1 MTTASFPINLRR
13 LRPSLPVAV
22 LGLLVVVGVAVALV
36 RFAFGIGA
44 ISNLN
49 NTYPWGLWISLDLLC
64 GVALGSGAF
73 TMAAIVY
80 IFKLEQFRAIL
91 RPSIL
96 TGFLGY
102 LMVILAL
109 LVDLGRPERIWH
121 MMIYQNGHSVLL
133 EIGLCV
139 MLYTTVLALE
149 FAPVVL
155 ERFRLE
161 KPIRILH
168 AITLPLVIL
177 GVVLST
183 LHQSSLGS
191 LYLIMPEKLNPL
203 WYSPLLPLYFF
214 LTAVAVGLAMV
225 IFESWVSARAFHRG
239 LELHLLGRLAQAI
252 PYVLGVYVLLKLG
265 DLAVE
270 GKLSLLID
278 GSPLSFLFWLEL
290 LAGMGAPMVLFSL
303 RAVRRSQKGL
313 LIGALF
319 VIGGLMLNRFDVSW
333 LAVTHLG
340 GLAYTPNWAEFAIS
354 FGIIAGGVLA
364 FGAVAKYFPL
374 FEAPEAHAVTMSV
387 PSAVGSGQAA
397 AIGSPL
403 SEAAAD

>member
-1 MTTASFPINLRR
+1 MTSSSLRLNIR
-13 LRPSLPVAV
+13 SLRPTPGVLV
-22 LGLLVVVGVAVALV
+22 LGALVVVGLAVALW

-49 NTYPWGLWISLDLLC
+49 NSYPWGIWISLDLLC
-64 GVALGSGAF
+64 GVALGAGAF

-80 IFKLEQFRAIL
+80 IFKLEHFRPVL

-102 LMVILAL
+102 VMVILAL

-139 MLYTTVLALE
+139 MLYTTVLSLE

-161 KPIRILH
+161 KPIHILH
-168 AITLPLVIL
+168 SITLPLVII

-203 WYSPLLPLYFF
+203 WYSPLLPVFFF
-214 LTAVAVGLAMV
+214 LTAVSVGLAMV

-239 LELHLLGRLAQAI
+239 LELHLLGHLAQAI
-252 PYVLGVYVLLKLG
+252 PYVLGVYLLLKLG
-265 DLAVE
+265 SLAVE
-270 GKLSLLID
+270 GKLNLLVQSGPVCI
-278 GSPLSFLFWLEL
+278 LYWLEV
-290 LAGMGAPMVLFSL
+290 LAGVVAPMVLFSL
-303 RAVRRSQKGL
+303 RAVRQSQKGL
-313 LIGALF
+313 LTGALF
-319 VIGGLMLNRFDVSW
+319 VIGGLMLNRFDVSL
-333 LAVTHLG
+333 LALHHLG
-340 GLAYTPNWAEFAIS
+340 GLSYVPNWGEFAVS
-354 FGIIAGGVLA
+354 FGIISAGILA
-364 FGAVAKYFPL
+364 FGAVARYFPL
-374 FEAPEAHAVTMSV
+374 FENTEATAVIKSAQAEV
-387 PSAVGSGQAA
+387 GAARAAVGPQV
-397 AIGSPL
+397 
-403 SEAAAD
+403 SEVAAD

>member
-1 MTTASFPINLRR
+1 MTTGTLRLNIR
-13 LRPSLPVAV
+13 SLRPTPGVLV
-22 LGLLVVVGVAVALV
+22 LGTLVVVGLAVAMV
-36 RFAFGIGA
+36 RFAFGLGA

-49 NTYPWGLWISLDLLC
+49 NSYPWGIWISLDLLC
-64 GVALGSGAF
+64 GVALGAGAF

-80 IFKLEQFRAIL
+80 IFNLEQFRPVL

-102 LMVILAL
+102 VMVILAL

-121 MMIYQNGHSVLL
+121 MLIYQNGHSVLL

-149 FAPVVL
+149 FAPVLL

-161 KPIRILH
+161 KPIHILH
-168 AITLPLVIL
+168 TITLPLVIL

-203 WYSPLLPLYFF
+203 WYSPLLPVFFF
-214 LTAVAVGLAMV
+214 LSAVAVGLAMV
-225 IFESWVSARAFHRG
+225 IFESWVSSRAFHRG
-239 LELHLLGRLAQAI
+239 LELHLLSRLAQAI
-252 PYVLGVYVLLKLG
+252 PYVVGFYLLLKFG

-270 GKLSLLID
+270 GKLSLLLQGGLI
-278 GSPLSFLFWLEL
+278 GILFWLEL
-290 LAGMGAPMVLFSL
+290 LAGAVVPMVLFSL
-303 RAVRRSQKGL
+303 RVVRQSQKGL

-319 VIGGLMLNRFDVSW
+319 VIGGLILNRFDVSL
-333 LAVTHLG
+333 LALHHLG
-340 GLAYTPNWAEFAIS
+340 GQSYVPNWGEFAIS
-354 FGIIAGGVLA
+354 FGIISAGILA
-364 FGAVAKYFPL
+364 FGAVAKFFPL
-374 FEAPEAHAVTMSV
+374 FENAETDGAIQSARAQIGSAHAE
-387 PSAVGSGQAA
+387 VGSQV
-397 AIGSPL
+397 
-403 SEAAAD
+403 SEVAAD